1 MIMEKYIFWTSFS
14 CFSCQNMLVCKVL
27 EKKSPW
33 ITDLIVVKNFQNPRG
48 YFRLL
53 QDRTSRT
60 RGKTVAGT
68 DSPVFPVGTSVNFLG
83 IFRRSVDVTSKN
95 FVCINHSRLFQIR
108 AMYENL
114 TF

>member
-1 MIMEKYIFWTSFS
+1 MPKYVSVQSFR
-14 CFSCQNMLVCKVL
+14 
-27 EKKSPW
+27 EKSPW
-33 ITDLIVVKNFQNPRG
+33 ITDLIVVKNFQKPRG

-53 QDRTSRT
+53 QDQTSRT

-95 FVCINHSRLFQIR
+95 FVCSFCILQNNFKKQFVQFL
-108 AMYENL
+108 
-114 TF
+114 